1 MLVYGL
7 RQPGVHR
14 SYASAISGLKHRL
27 APDVAISC
35 RSERLRFDIVAFCHV
50 QAASPEMTAQKERP
64 LSGPI
69 FGEATIVGRLH
80 CVETTSC
87 ICGCQT
93 LAPSFECPLAQFR
106 PRYCDSQ
113 LSEMTV
119 HYRKMQRITCPLPA
133 RPFKNPNYTD
143 RPLKPL

>member
-64 LSGPI
+64 LSRPI
-69 FGEATIVGRLH
+69 FGDSIVWK
-80 CVETTSC
+80 
-87 ICGCQT
+87 
-93 LAPSFECPLAQFR
+93 P
-106 PRYCDSQ
+106 PRVSVAAKHLRQVSSALWRNLD
-113 LSEMTV
+113 LDTV
-119 HYRKMQRITCPLPA
+119 TH
-133 RPFKNPNYTD
+133 NS
-143 RPLKPL
+143 LK